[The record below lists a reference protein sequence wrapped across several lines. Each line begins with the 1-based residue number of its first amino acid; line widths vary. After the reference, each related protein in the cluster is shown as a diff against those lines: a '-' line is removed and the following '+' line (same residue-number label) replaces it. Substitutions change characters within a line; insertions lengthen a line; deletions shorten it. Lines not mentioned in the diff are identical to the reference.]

1 LSQDGRLQRRLQEL
15 FGTSRPVFAMAG
27 GAETLLELAVRS
39 LVRRRALVVVGG
51 ERGERAAR
59 VVEACGREAARACM
73 QPGEVMRPEWLEK
86 FLQGPEFDAV
96 FLVHVEPATGAQAPL
111 HELALAAHARRVAV
125 IADVSH
131 SLGRIPLTV
140 DASGLDLALASGEA
154 GQGLSPG
161 MGFGT
166 ASVAAVDRARRMPGR
181 GWTMDLVL
189 QVEAAERGESVGVL
203 PGGVVDQFGANL
215 GISD

>member
-1 LSQDGRLQRRLQEL
+1 
-15 FGTSRPVFAMAG
+15 
-27 GAETLLELAVRS
+27 
-39 LVRRRALVVVGG
+39 
-51 ERGERAAR
+51 
-59 VVEACGREAARACM
+59 M

-96 FLVHVEPATGAQAPL
+96 FLVHVEPATGVPAPL
-111 HELALAAHARRVAV
+111 HELALAARARRVAV

-140 DASGLDLALASGEA
+140 DASGLDLALASAEA
-154 GQGLSPG
+154 GQGLSLG
-161 MGFGT
+161 LGFGT

-189 QVEAAERGESVGVL
+189 QVEAAERGESVGV
-203 PGGVVDQFGANL
+203 VAGAVLDDIAKNL
-215 GISD
+215 QI